1 MSIPKIKKMKI
12 NSLKRNKILKSKKQ
26 IDDLF
31 VSGNSIG
38 IFPIRLIYNI
48 DNELD
53 SNFLT
58 AFSVSKKKFK
68 RAVDRNRIKRLMRES
83 FRLQQKNIP
92 TKKGLIMMWIYTG
105 KKLPVYD
112 EIYQTFE
119 KIIDELKQKIDG

>member
-1 MSIPKIKKMKI
+1 MKI

-26 IDDLF
+26 IDNLF